1 MGLQSRLIGYW
12 ANRIHNVLLITGDP
26 PKMSPTYPRSSAV
39 FDMDSATLIRYV
51 QNHLNAGVDFG
62 GQKLGSHRDPRTR
75 FTVGTGFEPEALD
88 MKSEMEKL
96 ERKLEARVDYIMT
109 QPVFNHA
116 ALDALTPFREQ
127 SALLVGVLILA
138 NADHAR
144 RMAAVP
150 GMVVPDEVLA
160 RLARYDKA
168 EDQAAAGA
176 ELAAEQVQR
185 IRREGWSGVY
195 LMSPASHSRIIDVLR
210 AGLG

>member
-1 MGLQSRLIGYW
+1 
-12 ANRIHNVLLITGDP
+12 
-26 PKMSPTYPRSSAV
+26 
-39 FDMDSATLIRYV
+39 
-51 QNHLNAGVDFG
+51 
-62 GQKLGSHRDPRTR
+62 
-75 FTVGTGFEPEALD
+75 
-88 MKSEMEKL
+88 
-96 ERKLEARVDYIMT
+96 
-109 QPVFNHA
+109 
-116 ALDALTPFREQ
+116 
-127 SALLVGVLILA
+127 
-138 NADHAR
+138 
-144 RMAAVP
+144 MAAVP

>member
-1 MGLQSRLIGYW
+1 M
-12 ANRIHNVLLITGDP
+12 
-26 PKMSPTYPRSSAV
+26 
-39 FDMDSATLIRYV
+39 
-51 QNHLNAGVDFG
+51 
-62 GQKLGSHRDPRTR
+62 
-75 FTVGTGFEPEALD
+75 GTGFEPEALD

-116 ALDALTPFREQ
+116 ALDALTPFREH

-160 RLARYDKA
+160 RLRFDMTRRKIRP
-168 EDQAAAGA
+168 
-176 ELAAEQVQR
+176 QR
-185 IRREGWSGVY
+185 AQNWRPNRCNEYGG
-195 LMSPASHSRIIDVLR
+195 R
-210 AGLG
+210 AGLAST